1 MAVMEKIMEKG
12 PLPAPIAPIAPD
24 SALCQ
29 SLTCLPEKFI
39 VDFANGIDVVRDHL
53 RVQRQRTGF
62 FARMYDGFTGQG
74 ARRQAQ
80 INASLADGVEAS
92 LKWLGEL
99 SQSLARSN
107 WAIAQVNER
116 VSWLTG
122 QAAQLAHYSADTR
135 QQLHALAQRT
145 QAHLQALERE
155 VARIDQ
161 VQSAHVNLHAAF
173 AKWESGALAA
183 LSPAA
188 RCFATLQELRWGAL
202 GDYGRSCHQH
212 DGRHKQ
218 WSEMLGLVVNRA
230 SMQLARDLGGRAAAD
245 APVETAQWL
254 AAPARARVRDDDWW
268 QAVQYLAD
276 NASAANAPF
285 ALSAVQ
291 RQRAHASVPLISSA
305 RRVAAALAHETL
317 PRGAA

>member
-1 MAVMEKIMEKG
+1 MEKIMEKG
-12 PLPAPIAPIAPD
+12 PLPAPIAPD

-74 ARRQAQ
+74 ARRQAE

-107 WAIAQVNER
+107 WAIAQVNDR
-116 VSWLTG
+116 VNWLTG

-155 VARIDQ
+155 MARIDQ
-161 VQSAHVNLHAAF
+161 VQSAQLNLHAAF
-173 AKWESGALAA
+173 AKWESGKLAA

-202 GDYGRSCHQH
+202 GDYGRSCHQY
-212 DGRHKQ
+212 GR
-218 WSEMLGLVVNRA
+218 
-230 SMQLARDLGGRAAAD
+230 
-245 APVETAQWL
+245 
-254 AAPARARVRDDDWW
+254 
-268 QAVQYLAD
+268 
-276 NASAANAPF
+276 
-285 ALSAVQ
+285 
-291 RQRAHASVPLISSA
+291 
-305 RRVAAALAHETL
+305 
-317 PRGAA
+317 